1 MDNGIPE
8 RTINELLNYFES
20 KPEIEKVVLYGS
32 RAKGNFH
39 IGSDIDFA
47 IWTDAHDKISSIL
60 DDLENLPTPYKFDVT
75 DYKILS
81 HQGMKNSIDNDGFLF
96 YQKTDFDKNN

>member
-8 RTINELLNYFES
+8 RTINELLNYFAT

-32 RAKGNFH
+32 RVKGIFH

-47 IWTDAHDKISSIL
+47 IWTDEHNKISSIL

-81 HQGMKNSIDNDGFLF
+81 HQGMKNSIDNDGILF
-96 YQKTDFDKNN
+96 YQRNN